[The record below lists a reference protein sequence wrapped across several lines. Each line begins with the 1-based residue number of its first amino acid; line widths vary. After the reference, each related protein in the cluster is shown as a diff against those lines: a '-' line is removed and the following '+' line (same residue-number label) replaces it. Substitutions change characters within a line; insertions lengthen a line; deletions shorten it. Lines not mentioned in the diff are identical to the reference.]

1 MAWVL
6 RTERRRSTLLE
17 REFPDAI
24 HRGGLLGQLTLLFAQ
39 REDISVDEAM
49 NHLRD
54 LVSKYSNENPLV
66 LSDQA

>member
-1 MAWVL
+1 MAWGAKDRKSTL
-6 RTERRRSTLLE
+6 TLLE
-17 REFPDAI
+17 HEFPDANS
-24 HRGGLLGQLTLLFAQ
+24 RGGLLGQLTLLFAQ

-66 LSDQA
+66 LSNEA